1 MIIFRNFVKIS
12 SAMAKTQRKH
22 KIPEGKLTWGFVLK
36 NAVAAVVVITLIFLG
51 ISWWLN
57 GYTNH
62 GKTVVVPD
70 LTNMTGK
77 EAAKAARSAGVRA
90 TVEDSVFMPKLGK
103 GIVFRQEPRA
113 GLTVKKGRHIRLT
126 ANAVIPKKVQ
136 MPNLV
141 GYNIMEAKAEIISH
155 GLTIGRLEYVRD
167 IATNVVM
174 EQKVAGRVIRPGT
187 EITSGSEVTLVLGL
201 NPRFGTTVVP
211 NVVGSK
217 FLSAIDGLHDNFLNR
232 GKVVADSDIRTY
244 ADSIQAYVYRQD
256 PSPRTSRSMGSPVVL
271 YLTKNESKIP
281 TK

>member
-1 MIIFRNFVKIS
+1 
-12 SAMAKTQRKH
+12 MAKTQRKH

-187 EITSGSEVTLVLGL
+187 EIISGSEVTLVLGL

-232 GKVVADSDIRTY
+232 GKVVADPDIRTY

-256 PSPRTSRSMGSPVVL
+256 PSPRASRSMGSPVVL